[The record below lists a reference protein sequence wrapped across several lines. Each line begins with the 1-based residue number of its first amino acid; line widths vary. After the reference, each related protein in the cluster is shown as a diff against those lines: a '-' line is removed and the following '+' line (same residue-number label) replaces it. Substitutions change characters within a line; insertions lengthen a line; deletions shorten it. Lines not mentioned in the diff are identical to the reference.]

1 MSLGCPVCRVP
12 LHEIA
17 NRVGVAAA
25 CATCGGI
32 WLDNACSRSVVQNLL
47 EPAVKYGAQQADAI
61 AAKRAAEGSTGG
73 YREPAA
79 RAASDDGRVCAVC
92 SKALARSV
100 FEPARLALDVC
111 SAHGTWFD
119 AGELWTMCQHF
130 DMKAAM
136 DDADAVAFGQ
146 EMQAYRNAEMASDFR
161 AAGMLAGFL
170 RR

>member
-1 MSLGCPVCRVP
+1 MPLGCPVCKVP
-12 LHEIA
+12 LHDIA
-17 NRVGVAAA
+17 NRIGVAAA

-47 EPAVKYGAQQADAI
+47 EPAVKYATQQADAI
-61 AAKRAAEGSTGG
+61 AAKRVSEGSAGG
-73 YREPAA
+73 YREPAP
-79 RAASDDGRVCAVC
+79 RAASDEGRVCAAC
-92 SKALARSV
+92 SKPLVRSV

-119 AGELWTMCQHF
+119 AGELWTMSQHF
-130 DMKAAM
+130 DMKASM
-136 DDADAVAFGQ
+136 DDADAVAFGK
-146 EMQAYRNAEMASDFR
+146 EMQAYRNAEMANDFR